1 MNELLALRS
10 PRDERATI
18 TFIAIFL
25 LLLIIDSIIMY
36 PHAEDLFA
44 YSSGTEKEWSLEY
57 ENLLLDEQSS
67 ITLSDGGSDTITLD
81 ITENFTLDGWMIHKI
96 ITLIDY
102 DESAFGDADCDTVS
116 ASLSFIPNTEEI
128 PKLESRED
136 TVSDCSQIELTIEW
150 HQPPSNASG
159 ASAEE
164 IKPEFRLE
172 AAPLSIDVDIGL
184 NVDSTI
190 PNNDND
196 EQVNI
201 EIRVELI
208 RISSVVQI

>member
-1 MNELLALRS
+1 MNELLSLRS
-10 PRDERATI
+10 PSEERATI
-18 TFIAIFL
+18 VFTAVFI

-36 PHAEDLFA
+36 PHADSWYDYGNA
-44 YSSGTEKEWSLEY
+44 DEKEWSLEY
-57 ENLLLDEQSS
+57 ENLLLGEQSS
-67 ITLSDGGSDTITLD
+67 ITLSDGDSDTITLEVA
-81 ITENFTLDGWMIHKI
+81 ENFTLDGWMIKKI
-96 ITLIDY
+96 TTLINY
-102 DESAFGDADCDTVS
+102 EESAFGDADCDTVS
-116 ASLSFIPNTEEI
+116 ASLSFTPNTEEV

-136 TVSDCSQIELTIEW
+136 TVSDCSQIELIIEW
-150 HQPPSNASG
+150 HQPPSNTSG
-159 ASAEE
+159 TSAEE

-172 AAPLSIDVDIGL
+172 AAPMSIDVDIGL

-208 RISSVVQI
+208 RISSVEQI

>member
-10 PRDERATI
+10 PREERATVI
-18 TFIAIFL
+18 FIVIL
-25 LLLIIDSIIMY
+25 LLLLTIDTIIMY
-36 PHAEDLFA
+36 TQSEAWYE
-44 YSSGTEKEWSLEY
+44 YSSDTEKEWSLEY

-96 ITLIDY
+96 TTLINY
-102 DESAFGDADCDTVS
+102 EESAFGDADCDTVS
-116 ASLSFIPNTEEI
+116 ASLSFIPNTEEV

-136 TVSDCSQIELTIEW
+136 TVSDCSQIELFIEW

-172 AAPLSIDVDIGL
+172 AAPMSIDVDIDL

-208 RISSVVQI
+208 RIASVVQI

>member
-10 PRDERATI
+10 PREERATVI
-18 TFIAIFL
+18 FIVILL
-25 LLLIIDSIIMY
+25 LLLIIDTIIMY
-36 PHAEDLFA
+36 PQSEAWYE
-44 YSSGTEKEWSLEY
+44 YSSGNEKEWSLEY
-57 ENLLLDEQSS
+57 ENLMIDEQSS

-81 ITENFTLDGWMIHKI
+81 ITENYTLDGWMIHKI
-96 ITLIDY
+96 TTLINY
-102 DESAFGDADCDTVS
+102 EESAFGDADCDTVS
-116 ASLSFIPNTEEI
+116 ASLSFTPNTEEV
-128 PKLESRED
+128 PKSESRED
-136 TVSDCSQIELTIEW
+136 TVSDCSQIELIIEW
-150 HQPPSNASG
+150 HQPPSNTSG
-159 ASAEE
+159 TSAEE

-208 RISSVVQI
+208 RISSVEQI